1 MKNFGNAILKG
12 LFVDIIFNYLKLT
25 LKIVGSSVSKINSSD
40 GSNSSEFVVLVW
52 FKNFL
57 DAIIVLFYPIA
68 VIGIIIGVIWSK
80 VELGYF
86 LYSDDIIEFC
96 SLLIG
101 LYFTPISIGLVKEVL
116 SIAIVNVTKI
126 EQIEKNTNKDI

>member
-1 MKNFGNAILKG
+1 MKDFGNAILKG
-12 LFVDIIFNYLKLT
+12 LFVDIIFNYLKLP

-68 VIGIIIGVIWSK
+68 VIYIIWMYF
-80 VELGYF
+80 ELGDYF
-86 LYSDDIIEFC
+86 YYEDFIYSVIAT
-96 SLLIG
+96 
-101 LYFTPISIGLVKEVL
+101 YFGPISIGFVKEIL
-116 SIAIVNVTKI
+116 SIAIVKITKI

>member
-1 MKNFGNAILKG
+1 MKNFGDAILKS
-12 LFVDIIFNYLKLT
+12 LFVDIIFNYLKLP

-68 VIGIIIGVIWSK
+68 VIYIIWMY
-80 VELGYF
+80 VELGDYF
-86 LYSDDIIEFC
+86 YYEGFIYSVIAI
-96 SLLIG
+96 
-101 LYFTPISIGLVKEVL
+101 YFGPISIGFVKEIL
-116 SIAIVNVTKI
+116 SIAIVKITKI

>member
-12 LFVDIIFNYLKLT
+12 LFVDIIFNYLKLP

-57 DAIIVLFYPIA
+57 DAIIVLFYPIV
-68 VIGIIIGVIWSK
+68 VIFMIWQYF
-80 VELGYF
+80 EYGGYF
-86 LYSDDIIEFC
+86 
-96 SLLIG
+96 
-101 LYFTPISIGLVKEVL
+101 YFGFTEVIAIYFGPISIGFVKEIL

>member
-1 MKNFGNAILKG
+1 MKDFGNAILKG
-12 LFVDIIFNYLKLT
+12 LFVDIIFNYLKLP

-68 VIGIIIGVIWSK
+68 VIYIIWMYF
-80 VELGYF
+80 ELGEYF
-86 LYSDDIIEFC
+86 YYQGFIYSVIAT
-96 SLLIG
+96 
-101 LYFTPISIGLVKEVL
+101 YFGPISIGFVKEIL
-116 SIAIVNVTKI
+116 SIAIVKITKI

>member
-12 LFVDIIFNYLKLT
+12 LFVDIIFNYLKLP

-52 FKNFL
+52 FKNSL

-68 VIGIIIGVIWSK
+68 VILIIWQYF
-80 VELGYF
+80 EFEGYF
-86 LYSDDIIEFC
+86 YL
-96 SLLIG
+96 G
-101 LYFTPISIGLVKEVL
+101 LPQVMAIYFGPISIGFVKEIL

-126 EQIEKNTNKDI
+126 EQIEKNTNKDV